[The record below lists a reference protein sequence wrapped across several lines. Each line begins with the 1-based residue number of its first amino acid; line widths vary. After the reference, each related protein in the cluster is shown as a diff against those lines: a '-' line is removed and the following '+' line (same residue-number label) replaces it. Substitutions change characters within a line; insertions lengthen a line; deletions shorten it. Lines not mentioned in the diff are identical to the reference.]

1 MEHAVGF
8 LILAALL
15 VVIFGAG
22 LARLTRRVGITL
34 RLGFRRYR
42 RAKLRRSMPALL
54 LATLAIT
61 ALAVL
66 VAAFLDDDG
75 GLGPT
80 GDFFGGLM
88 NPLIA
93 AAALLALLKTIQ
105 IQQTELR
112 MTREEL
118 ARSSEALDGQRK
130 LYEQQLFNQVFAEAL
145 SDLDAALA
153 AFAKIKL
160 QHESVKTGGTNF
172 QEALGKF
179 RHVIGISEIY
189 SSMHKEEKIFSLLQD
204 VNERLYHEGFNPTRV
219 LRAASQACVQ
229 ACSAPKGAK
238 EAYKRITLRMSHE
251 ELACL
256 YFFAFSASAA
266 QHVVQIINLE
276 IPEIV
281 GHELRMPK
289 RFGDPTELLRLAHSR
304 SASNP
309 SVNGS
314 NS

>member
-8 LILAALL
+8 FILAALL
-15 VVIFGAG
+15 AVIFGAG
-22 LARLTRRVGITL
+22 LARLPRRVRITL
-34 RLGFRRYR
+34 RLGCRRYR

-75 GLGPT
+75 SLGPT

-93 AAALLALLKTIQ
+93 AAALLALLKTIR

-118 ARSSEALDGQRK
+118 ARSSKALRGQEK
-130 LYEQQLFNQVFAEAL
+130 LYERQLFNQVFAEAL
-145 SDLDAALA
+145 ADFDAARHDFKQRTGESGEAVFGQA
-153 AFAKIKL
+153 AFRLVQREI
-160 QHESVKTGGTNF
+160 T
-172 QEALGKF
+172 
-179 RHVIGISEIY
+179 SE
-189 SSMHKEEKIFSLLQD
+189 
-204 VNERLYHEGFNPTRV
+204 LYHPTV
-219 LRAASQACVQ
+219 DTISDKSLVEIIDRAVTLVVPQIVDPERFTKTLIHVCEKAAQSPFTP
-229 ACSAPKGAK
+229 S
-238 EAYKRITLRMSHE
+238 ESYKRIALRLSDNE
-251 ELACL
+251 IFTI
-256 YFFAFSASAA
+256 FFIAFTHDGSSLLNY
-266 QHVVQIINLE
+266 IEKLDIPNLL
-276 IPEIV
+276 P
-281 GHELRMPK
+281 GYPRMPK